1 MGFNTI
7 INNIQNWVE
16 SWPQE
21 RTAEMSLISKA
32 VISEGWYLN
41 EVLLFGI
48 YSQIEDHDDFPSM
61 IEYLLLE
68 DWDGFWDV
76 AFKAE
81 PSRHSLLSE
90 AKECFESGLYGASIH
105 LFFSQADGVFHDH
118 FGKSLYTKEGERAKA
133 EADAHLKDVIARESL
148 EQLISQFKDASVFR
162 RMFNEVY
169 KEMFSVIGADPMKN
183 IDPADPES
191 VLKTPNR
198 HGVLHGMHKEYA
210 SKTNALKVFSMFLF
224 VLYAIHGESLME

>member
-1 MGFNTI
+1 MDFSTI

-16 SWPQE
+16 HWPKE
-21 RTAEMSLISKA
+21 RTDEMSLISKA
-32 VISEGWYLN
+32 AISEGWYLN

-48 YSQIEDHDDFPSM
+48 YSQIEDYDDFPSM
-61 IEYLLLE
+61 IESLLLE
-68 DWDGFWDV
+68 NWDDFWDA

-81 PSRHSLLSE
+81 PSQYSLLFE

-118 FGKSLYTKEGERAKA
+118 FGKSLYKKEGERAKA
-133 EADAHLKDVIARESL
+133 EADVHLKDVIARESL
-148 EQLISQFKDASVFR
+148 EQLISQFKDASVLR

-191 VLKTPNR
+191 ALKTPNR

-210 SKTNALKVFSMFLF
+210 SKANALKVFSMFLF
-224 VLYAIHGESLME
+224 VLYAIHGESLIE

>member
-1 MGFNTI
+1 MDFSTI

-16 SWPQE
+16 HWPKE
-21 RTAEMSLISKA
+21 RTDEMSLISKA
-32 VISEGWYLN
+32 AISEGWYLN

-61 IEYLLLE
+61 IESLLLE
-68 DWDGFWDV
+68 DWDSFWDAV
-76 AFKAE
+76 FKVE
-81 PSRHSLLSE
+81 SSRYSLLSE
-90 AKECFESGLYGASIH
+90 AKKCFESGLYGASIH

-118 FGKSLYTKEGERAKA
+118 FGKSLYKKEGERAKSEA
-133 EADAHLKDVIARESL
+133 EVHLKDVIARESL
-148 EQLISQFKDASVFR
+148 EQLISQFKDASVLR

-183 IDPADPES
+183 IDPAAPES
-191 VLKTPNR
+191 ALKTPNR

-210 SKTNALKVFSMFLF
+210 SKINALKVFSMFLF